1 MDLELELEN
10 YEGRP
15 ADQLMQLLQDLLENG
30 SNVEKVREREALS
43 RDRHLDV
50 FFGDKKFQL
59 TISEV

>member
-1 MDLELELEN
+1 MELELEIEN

-30 SNVEKVREREALS
+30 SNVKKVREREALS

-50 FFGDKKFQL
+50 VFGDKKFQL